1 MNDLERYDL
10 DSDIGNLDE
19 ESQRL
24 LLDLTQ
30 LWQARRHLRRRWT
43 LRAKLSHRSLQLRTH

>member
-30 LWQARRHLRRRWT
+30 LWQARRSLRRRWA
-43 LRAKLSHRSLQLRTH
+43 LRAELSHRSLQLRTH